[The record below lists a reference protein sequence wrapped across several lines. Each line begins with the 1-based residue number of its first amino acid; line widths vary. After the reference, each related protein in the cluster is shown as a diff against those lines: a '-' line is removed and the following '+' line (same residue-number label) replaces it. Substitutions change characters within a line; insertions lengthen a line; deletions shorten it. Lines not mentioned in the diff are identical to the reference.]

1 MIFRNHL
8 FKNELPLMNR
18 ALDAYALRQQTSAKN
33 IANATS
39 PNYRPERVKFEE
51 FFNEQSAA
59 LTGSRTE
66 QLHIPLGK
74 PSVAD
79 IEGVKENRPIPA
91 AEVYFSGDTHVNI
104 DREMSELAQNQI
116 RYRFT
121 SRMVKKFF
129 GDLSSVITGSTR

>member
-1 MIFRNHL
+1 MILSNHL
-8 FKNELPLMNR
+8 FKGKLPLMNR
-18 ALDAYALRQQTSAKN
+18 ALDAYALRQQTIAKN

-59 LTGSRTE
+59 LPGSRTDG
-66 QLHIPLGK
+66 LHIPLGK
-74 PSVAD
+74 SRAAD
-79 IEGVKENRPIPA
+79 VVGEKENRPIPRP
-91 AEVYFSGDTHVNI
+91 EVYFSGDTHVNI

-121 SRMVKKFF
+121 SRMINKFF
-129 GDLSSVITGSTR
+129 GGLSNAITGSSK